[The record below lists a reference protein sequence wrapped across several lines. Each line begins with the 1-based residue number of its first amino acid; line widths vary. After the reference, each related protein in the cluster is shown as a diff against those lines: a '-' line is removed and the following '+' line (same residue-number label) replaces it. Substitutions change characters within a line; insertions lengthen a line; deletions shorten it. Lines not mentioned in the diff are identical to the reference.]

1 MKFYQGELSGLY
13 EFSSAVAENPFGATV
28 LRIAED
34 CYDNVD
40 EAVVDI
46 AEHLQQNGFETDV
59 DEVID
64 LLTGDMVPTQEVV
77 DELSEMWV
85 TLDDDGNVDEEASAR
100 NAESLYQSAELSAQ
114 LALAE
119 LEAEEEEDDEDEG
132 NEYEGEYEDETDAEY
147 EDDDETLEVAFDPET
162 EAAFSAY
169 FAQQDEMSTRMAAT
183 DMLSDMRDQAQD
195 LVARRHM
202 TPYMFSM
209 LFSNRAKDDY
219 MNFSAAVEEND
230 YTPEEYLMCMD
241 FALNLFEDL
250 GPIPGSEYQFSAA
263 IPQDIS
269 DGPIQ
274 FSREDEID
282 EEEARDLLNLLRGE
296 TK

>member
-40 EAVVDI
+40 KAVVDI
-46 AEHLQQNGFETDV
+46 TEHLQQNGFETSV

-85 TLDDDGNVDEEASAR
+85 TLDEEGNVDEEASAR
-100 NAESLYQSAELSAQ
+100 NADSLYQSAELSAQ

-119 LEAEEEEDDEDEG
+119 LEAEEEGVEDE
-132 NEYEGEYEDETDAEY
+132 EYEDEDEDETEAEY
-147 EDDDETLEVAFDPET
+147 EDEDENETLEVAFDPET

-195 LVARRHM
+195 LVSRRHM

-219 MNFSAAVEEND
+219 INFSAAVEENG

-250 GPIPGSEYQFSAA
+250 GPIPGSEYQFSAS
-263 IPQDIS
+263 IPQEIS